1 VGPAVSSAGGCDVAG
16 PLTAPPGRPP
26 VEDAVRAESDAWLSS
41 LRARGEEREL
51 AIVRLHALL
60 LRAARFETAR
70 RRPTFP
76 RLGGAE
82 IDDLAVQA
90 ADDAL
95 LAVLSRLDSFRGASR
110 FTTWAYKFAIYQ
122 TAVTM
127 RRRAWQD
134 REVPLEPES
143 WALLPDPGQ
152 QPPQHAE
159 DAEVLAAVAQGIAA
173 LTQHQ
178 RDVLVALAV
187 NEVPIDVLA
196 ERLGTTRG
204 ALYKTLH
211 DARRN
216 LRGHLAALGLRA
228 LPTTLAEEAR

>member
-1 VGPAVSSAGGCDVAG
+1 VSAAGGCDVMGQVTAVPART
-16 PLTAPPGRPP
+16 PL
-26 VEDAVRAESDAWLSS
+26 EDAVRAESDAWLTS

-60 LRAARFETAR
+60 LRAARFEAAR
-70 RRPTFP
+70 RRPTLP

-95 LAVLSRLDSFRGASR
+95 LAVLSRLDTFRGASR

-122 TAVTM
+122 TAVTL

-134 REVPLEPES
+134 REVPLAPES
-143 WALLPDPGQ
+143 WALVPDPGE
-152 QPPQHAE
+152 QPQQHAE
-159 DAEVLAAVAQGIAA
+159 GAEVLAAVRDGIAA
-173 LTQHQ
+173 LSPHQ
-178 RDVLVALAV
+178 RDVLVALV
-187 NEVPIDVLA
+187 LNEVPIDVLA

-204 ALYKTLH
+204 ALYKSLH

-216 LRGHLAALGLRA
+216 LRGHLAAQGLRGV
-228 LPTTLAEEAR
+228 PTTTTEEDR

>member
-1 VGPAVSSAGGCDVAG
+1 
-16 PLTAPPGRPP
+16 
-26 VEDAVRAESDAWLSS
+26 
-41 LRARGEEREL
+41 
-51 AIVRLHALL
+51 
-60 LRAARFETAR
+60 
-70 RRPTFP
+70 
-76 RLGGAE
+76 
-82 IDDLAVQA
+82 
-90 ADDAL
+90 
-95 LAVLSRLDSFRGASR
+95 
-110 FTTWAYKFAIYQ
+110 
-122 TAVTM
+122 M

-143 WALLPDPGQ
+143 WALLPDPGK